1 MSPTMVGR
9 MPESTLF
16 TPAYFRR
23 FLMSAAM
30 MRMMTK
36 EGRMTPSVATS
47 APKKPA
53 CAEPMKVAILT
64 ASGPGVDS
72 ATAMKL
78 RNSSSVSQAFS
89 STVSRM
95 SEIMPYPPP
104 KDTAPIFRKVRK
116 RVR

>member
-1 MSPTMVGR
+1 
-9 MPESTLF
+9 
-16 TPAYFRR
+16 
-23 FLMSAAM
+23 
-30 MRMMTK
+30 
-36 EGRMTPSVATS
+36 
-47 APKKPA
+47 
-53 CAEPMKVAILT
+53 MKVAILT

-116 RVR
+116 SVR